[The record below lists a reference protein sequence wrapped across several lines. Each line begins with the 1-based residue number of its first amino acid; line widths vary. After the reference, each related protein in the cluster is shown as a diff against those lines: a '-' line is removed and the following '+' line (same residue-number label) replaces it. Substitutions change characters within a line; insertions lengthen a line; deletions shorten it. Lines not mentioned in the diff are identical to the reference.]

1 MGCLY
6 LYCIW
11 YDDHGVVL
19 PVCGGIVGRIYDAIE
34 AIIGLVADEYSRL
47 IANSVETDAEDLE
60 RYGIADDIII
70 AGAGSAGMQHYGGY
84 QRNT

>member
-1 MGCLY
+1 MSLI
-6 LYCIW
+6 L
-11 YDDHGVVL
+11 L
-19 PVCGGIVGRIYDAIE
+19 TPPAAEPVSLAGAKSWLR
-34 AIIGLVADEYSRL
+34 
-47 IANSVETDAEDLE
+47 VETDAEDLE